1 MVAWMRIALALVTGV
16 LVAAAIA
23 HGYERELAP
32 RHVRE
37 AFFLGRDTTF
47 RLENFLKDYASTLP
61 VPERGPHVQRI
72 AVSTPFKEMV
82 DRARRSP
89 DGYNAIKAEQDYRQQ
104 PPLVTVEVTL
114 LLTPS
119 YPAHTPYGF
128 PIIGPVSFREPDFW
142 QDVQVQLFQQGEVES
157 LSRSGRPILSCDSGG
172 GCWLTGAVVTV
183 SFDPEQIASRSAR
196 IVVVPPQGAPVEV
209 EFDLGRLR

>member
-1 MVAWMRIALALVTGV
+1 MMTRTRNYFV
-16 LVAAAIA
+16 LAAIVFVA
-23 HGYERELAP
+23 ITGAQAYERELTP

-47 RLENFLKDYASTLP
+47 RLENFLKDYTVTLA

-72 AVSTPFKEMV
+72 ALSTPFKEMV

-89 DGYNAIKAEQDYRQQ
+89 DGYNAVKAEEDYRTSP
-104 PPLVTVEVTL
+104 PPLSIEVTV
-114 LLTPS
+114 LLTPA

-128 PIIGPVSFREPDFW
+128 PIIGSVAWRDPDFW
-142 QDVQVQLFQQGEVES
+142 QDVQVQLFQQGEVEP

-172 GCWLTGAVVTV
+172 GCWLVGGVVTV
-183 SFDPEQIASRSAR
+183 SYDPEKVAARSAH
-196 IVVVPPQGAPVEV
+196 IVVVPPEGAPVEA

>member
-1 MVAWMRIALALVTGV
+1 MSTRMRIAFFLAASSFV
-16 LVAAAIA
+16 VAAGAPA
-23 HGYERELAP
+23 YERELTP

-47 RLENFLKDYASTLP
+47 RLENFLKDYAATLP
-61 VPERGPHVQRI
+61 VPERGPHVQRVAI
-72 AVSTPFKEMV
+72 STPFKEMV

-89 DGYNAIKAEQDYRQQ
+89 DGYNAIKAEEDYRSSP
-104 PPLVTVEVTL
+104 PPLSIEVTV
-114 LLTPS
+114 LLTPT

-157 LSRSGRPILSCDSGG
+157 LYRSGRPILSCDSNG

-183 SFDPEQIASRSAR
+183 SFDPEQVASRSAR
-196 IVVVPPQGAPVEV
+196 IVIVPPEGAPVEA